1 MACVCVCMCVFDFQ
15 GRGRESS
22 WRLAQLSES
31 TPNPPSL
38 LSSHTLQPTPPVGD
52 YHVPHRAAAIPEKIQ
67 RMLVPNK
74 MKHVLC
80 TGNIGN
86 KEQLQELQA
95 LAPNVHV
102 VRGDFDEDA
111 DLPEHKVITIGQFKV
126 GLIHGHQIVPWG
138 DSSALAMT
146 QRQLDVDILISGHTH
161 RPAGSEPLR
170 RQVVLEPREH
180 HWRLQQHDP
189 RCQPFIHPAGCQW
202 QQDHHL
208 CI

>member
-1 MACVCVCMCVFDFQ
+1 
-15 GRGRESS
+15 
-22 WRLAQLSES
+22 
-31 TPNPPSL
+31 
-38 LSSHTLQPTPPVGD
+38 VGD

-161 RPAGSEPLR
+161 RPAVNHFDGRWYLNPGSITGAYSSMTQDVNPSFILLAVNGNKITIYVYELR
-170 RQVVLEPREH
+170 NGDIAVTKSE
-180 HWRLQQHDP
+180 
-189 RCQPFIHPAGCQW
+189 FTKN
-202 QQDHHL
+202 
-208 CI
+208 